1 MKRIAELCPRT
12 KIRLRG
18 QGSGFREGTHNV
30 EALVALQINV
40 SSSNDDEYDIAK
52 KEVTQ
57 LLEGIYKE
65 YGEVTGK
72 DQKITISEH
81 PRNPKK

>member
-1 MKRIAELCPRT
+1 
-12 KIRLRG
+12 
-18 QGSGFREGTHNV
+18 V
-30 EALVALQINV
+30 EALVALQITV

-72 DQKITISEH
+72 DQKVTISEH